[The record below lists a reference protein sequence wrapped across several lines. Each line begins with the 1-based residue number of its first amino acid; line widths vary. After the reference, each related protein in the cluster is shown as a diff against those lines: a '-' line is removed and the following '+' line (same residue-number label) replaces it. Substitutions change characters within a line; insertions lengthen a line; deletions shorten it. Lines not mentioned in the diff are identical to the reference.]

1 MPGLSFT
8 LFPRLIFQD
17 RMLYMDNITDA
28 QGVSVPL
35 NGTVPS
41 GVPELVIRSTVDL
54 SEYAVTVNE
63 YVPGITY
70 ASMSVMLPEGIP
82 DGSYEYRLSVG
93 DAAVSQ
99 GCLQIG
105 GYDCTR
111 KEYDKEI
118 TYRQYGG

>member
-1 MPGLSFT
+1 
-8 LFPRLIFQD
+8 
-17 RMLYMDNITDA
+17 MLYMDNITDA

-41 GVPELVIRSTVDL
+41 GVPKLVIRSTVDL
-54 SEYAVTVNE
+54 SECAVTVNE

-70 ASMSVMLPEGIP
+70 ASMSVILPEGIP

-93 DAAVSQ
+93 DATVSQ

-118 TYRQYGG
+118 TYMQYGG